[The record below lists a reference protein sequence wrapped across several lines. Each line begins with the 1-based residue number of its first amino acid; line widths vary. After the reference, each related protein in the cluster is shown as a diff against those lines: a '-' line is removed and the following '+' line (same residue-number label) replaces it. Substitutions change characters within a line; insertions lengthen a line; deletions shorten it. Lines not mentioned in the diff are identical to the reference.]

1 MEPRHQRNQLAPSP
15 RLVAGLA
22 VPFFDRFV
30 EDLDDRR
37 VAEPYRVQSLNLIVG
52 SIQKELDNLLNTRL
66 PPRRPPALS
75 WEPISEPQTVLDY
88 GIPAFS
94 ALSSGSLAE
103 TELLRQ
109 TVLAKIL
116 SFEPRLRSPALDLR
130 ADPEDPA
137 ALVGNLRGTI
147 ILEGIN
153 QPVSFPVSLR
163 RHGDSAIISA
173 GEPE

>member
-1 MEPRHQRNQLAPSP
+1 MESRHQRNQLTPLP

-22 VPFFDRFV
+22 VPLFDRFV

-37 VAEPYRVQSLNLIVG
+37 IAEPYRVQDLPLILE

-66 PPRRPPALS
+66 PPRPLPAIS

-94 ALSSGSLAE
+94 PLSSGSLPE

-109 TVLAKIL
+109 TILQKIL
-116 SFEPRLRSPALDLR
+116 SFEPRLLNPALDLR
-130 ADPEDPA
+130 ADPDDPA
-137 ALVGNLRGTI
+137 AMVGILRGSIALDNI
-147 ILEGIN
+147 IH
-153 QPVSFPVSLR
+153 PVCFPVSLR
-163 RHGDSAIISA
+163 HHGDSAIISA
-173 GEPE
+173 AEAG